1 MRKEIERTWIV
12 SHLHDIRVVSCG
24 YQYIEIPQ
32 CITIC
37 VEKSV
42 TVQLVEFST
51 KVTTCISE
59 YTIHIREITHAVNMR
74 VLWIDLYKGFH
85 STTFQFVMSVKKIQW

>member
-51 KVTTCISE
+51 NVTTVKSWNA
-59 YTIHIREITHAVNMR
+59 IHI
-74 VLWIDLYKGFH
+74 K
-85 STTFQFVMSVKKIQW
+85 

>member
-1 MRKEIERTWIV
+1 MWMV

-24 YQYIEIPQ
+24 YKYIQNPQ

-42 TVQLVEFST
+42 TVQLVKFST

-59 YTIHIREITHAVNMR
+59 DTIHIRKIAHAVNMR
-74 VLWIDLYKGFH
+74 VLWLDLYKGFQ
-85 STTFQFVMSVKKIQW
+85 STTFQFVMSVKTIQW